1 MNLPRLFAPKATSRR
16 FDPMPTPKRVKK
28 AANGL
33 KMVDSGTNRA
43 PKNPV
48 TINAGAQFVGPQFA
62 LRRRAVLNSLF
73 YLKLKRVPLNS

>member
-16 FDPMPTPKRVKK
+16 FDPMPVPRRAKK
-28 AANGL
+28 VANG
-33 KMVDSGTNRA
+33 MRMMDSGTNRA

-73 YLKLKRVPLNS
+73 HLRLKRVPLNS